1 MVVRRETLG
10 DEDAGGR
17 SAMVFALERAYYG
30 QLNEEWRILAVVSKK
45 IEEGTSN
52 IFEKLLFGEAELRG
66 T

>member
-1 MVVRRETLG
+1 
-10 DEDAGGR
+10 
-17 SAMVFALERAYYG
+17 MVFALERAYYG